1 MSSRSKKSDEYT
13 EFENVLKKVLSVPR
27 SELQRRE
34 QEYQEQRKN
43 EKRPKTSDASR
54 ASDDND

>member
-1 MSSRSKKSDEYT
+1 MKSKRKSSGEYAA
-13 EFENVLKKVLSVPR
+13 FESLLKQVIQVPR
-27 SELQRRE
+27 SELKRRE
-34 QEYQEQRKN
+34 DEYQEQKKN